1 MIITT
6 FLYTEEYVF
15 TQAERDRIQAVSEAA
30 EDEVR
35 EWLPQLAAKVELM
48 VEVGATV
55 IPETGE
61 TGRTFG
67 RKQQVTWTVDPFRA
81 EGVMVIASAHLRSTL
96 IHELNHVV
104 RTQGKSKAE
113 LWQRHLLDYVVSE
126 GLATAF
132 AREVSGRLPR
142 WGEYLDNVHN
152 WVEELLALPPDTSR
166 QEWMFRHSDGRRWI
180 GYKVGTYLVDL
191 AIAASGLPFSV
202 LTETPT
208 SEIVELAGFSWDRP
222 D

>member
-1 MIITT
+1 MIVVI
-6 FLYTEEYVF
+6 FLNTEEYIF
-15 TQAERDRIQAVSEAA
+15 TQAERNCIQAVSEAA
-30 EDEVR
+30 EQRVR
-35 EWLPQLAAKVELM
+35 EWLPQLTTKIELV
-48 VEVGATV
+48 VEVGTTV

-81 EGVMVIASAHLRSTL
+81 EGVMAIASAHLRSTL

-113 LWQRHLLDYVVSE
+113 LWQRQLLDYVVSE

-132 AREVSGRLPR
+132 ARDVCGRLPR
-142 WGEYLDNVHN
+142 WGKYPDNVHN
-152 WVEELLALPPDTSR
+152 WVEELLVLPLDTPR
-166 QEWMFRHSDGRRWI
+166 QKWMFRHPDGRRWI
-180 GYKVGTYLVDL
+180 GYKVGTYLIDR

-202 LTETPT
+202 LTEMST
-208 SEIVELAGFSWDRP
+208 SEIVKLAGFPFDRS

>member
-1 MIITT
+1 MIVAT
-6 FLYTEEYVF
+6 FLNTEEHVF
-15 TQAERDRIQAVSEAA
+15 TQAERDCIRAVSEAA
-30 EDEVR
+30 EHEVR
-35 EWLPQLAAKVELM
+35 ECLPQLATKIELV
-48 VEVGATV
+48 VEVGTTV

-67 RKQQVTWTVDPFRA
+67 LKRQVTWTVDPFRA
-81 EGVMVIASAHLRSTL
+81 EGVMAIASAHLRPRL

-113 LWQRHLLDYVVSE
+113 LWQRQLLDYVVSE

-132 AREVSGRLPR
+132 AREVGGRLPP
-142 WGEYLDNVHN
+142 WGQYPVNVQS
-152 WVEELLALPPDTSR
+152 WVEELLALPLDTPH
-166 QEWMFRHSDGRRWI
+166 QEWMFKHPDGRRWI
-180 GYKVGTYLVDL
+180 GYKAGTYLVDQ

-208 SEIVELAGFSWDRP
+208 SEIIKLAGFALDRSA
-222 D
+222 